1 MSRENW
7 DMLLRCLGL
16 RRNKMRGGGEKK
28 KFYFWRASTTRVFST
43 LNIHIILHH
52 KFLILQTYI
61 YSPISQPMPLSMD
74 TIFSDPHLHIRSRE
88 ILFLY
93 CRTKRAQKSIFTSPV
108 ENTVEIGLRP
118 VENRNQSSV
127 LVQKSHKIPHPHTPP
142 TT

>member
-74 TIFSDPHLHIRSRE
+74 TNFYRPCLCIRLRE
-88 ILFLY
+88 ILVSFY
-93 CRTKRAQKSIFTSPV
+93 CVKRVGKSNLVAWV

-127 LVQKSHKIPHPHTPP
+127 LVQK
-142 TT
+142 